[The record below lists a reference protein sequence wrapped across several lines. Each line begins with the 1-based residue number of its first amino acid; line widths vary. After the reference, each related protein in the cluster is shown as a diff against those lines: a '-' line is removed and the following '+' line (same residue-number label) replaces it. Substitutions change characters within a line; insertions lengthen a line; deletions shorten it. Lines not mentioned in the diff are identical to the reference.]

1 MDAITALV
9 QSLGLAYATGISFYA
24 TVFFVGL
31 AEHQGWIGPLP
42 GALGILG
49 DPLVFGA
56 AGVLTAIEAVALLVP
71 GIATA
76 WETVHTAVRPFAAA
90 ALAVLATWG
99 SPRVALVAGLVGGA
113 LGLAT
118 HATKLG
124 LRAMVDTSPEPVSNA
139 VVTAAELG
147 IVAALGWAIWN
158 HPWLSLAA
166 AIALLVA
173 TLFAMRALARIIG
186 RTFRSLFRRAVAP

>member
-1 MDAITALV
+1 MDAITALA
-9 QSLGLAYATGISFYA
+9 QSLGLAYASGISLYA

-56 AGVLTAIEAVALLVP
+56 AGVLAAIEALALLVP

-76 WETVHTAVRPFAAA
+76 WETVHTGVRPFAAA
-90 ALAVLATWG
+90 ALAVLGTWG

-124 LRAMVDTSPEPVSNA
+124 LRALVDTSPEPVSNA
-139 VVTAAELG
+139 VVTTAELG
-147 IVAALGWAIWN
+147 VVAALSWAIWN

-173 TLFAMRALARIIG
+173 TLFAVRTLARIIG
-186 RTFRSLFRRAVAP
+186 RTFRSMFRRAAAP